1 MIESVTPSKCHSHS
15 WHDTC
20 RLGGSGYHSR
30 LPKRFTEPIAKRLE
44 GVDMSKTLIHIKEE
58 DHRPKRSGVA
68 VAAMHRKAGKM
79 RSKQDRRANDARR
92 KREWFDGN

>member
-1 MIESVTPSKCHSHS
+1 
-15 WHDTC
+15 
-20 RLGGSGYHSR
+20 
-30 LPKRFTEPIAKRLE
+30 
-44 GVDMSKTLIHIKEE
+44 MSKTLIHIKEE